1 MFSSL
6 DDKEL
11 EIVID
16 AMELKEFGPG
26 DKVIQQG
33 DDGDEL
39 YVVESGTLSCYRV
52 MAKGEEPTFLK
63 KYEQS
68 DAFGELALLYN
79 APRAATIV
87 SDSVA
92 TLYSLDRATFNA
104 IVKDSAAKKREKY
117 EEFLKSVPLL
127 SNMEDY
133 ERQKIADAVRERK
146 FADGEFV
153 IREGELGNVFYLLS
167 EGEAIAT
174 KTLEA
179 GKRSHNTINTR
190 QGSRR
195 DHEIQ
200 EGRLL
205 RRAST
210 SQERAASSQRDR
222 KRRSSGGFVGAQ
234 HVQAN
239 ARPAGGNPQAEH
251 GTLQSVRFLNFLNW
265 SNKFLSRVATPR

>member
-39 YVVESGTLSCYRV
+39 YVVESGTLSCFRV
-52 MAKGEEPTFLK
+52 VAKGAEPLLLK

-68 DAFGELALLYN
+68 EAFGELALLYN

-87 SDSVA
+87 ADCA
-92 TLYSLDRATFNA
+92 TTLSSLDRATFNA

-127 SNMEDY
+127 SNIEDY

-146 FADGEFV
+146 FAEGEHV
-153 IREGELGNVFYLLS
+153 IREGELGNVFYFVS
-167 EGEAIAT
+167 EGEAVAT
-174 KTLEA
+174 KTLE
-179 GKRSHNTINTR
+179 K
-190 QGSRR
+190 
-195 DHEIQ
+195 
-200 EGRLL
+200 GRPCAL
-205 RRAST
+205 
-210 SQERAASSQRDR
+210 
-222 KRRSSGGFVGAQ
+222 
-234 HVQAN
+234 
-239 ARPAGGNPQAEH
+239 
-251 GTLQSVRFLNFLNW
+251 
-265 SNKFLSRVATPR
+265 TP